1 MLIIWIL
8 TILNINNF
16 IIEDLVRKIGIAFP
30 IYSIMYTIILISNN
44 NTNNI
49 KMSLMSEVNILTL
62 TSLKYI
68 FLRNYFIS
76 PK

>member
-1 MLIIWIL
+1 M
-8 TILNINNF
+8 T
-16 IIEDLVRKIGIAFP
+16 FP